1 LGIPRPLLQ
10 SRPLHFYRIRRFFA
24 SANAFFHPPLGSING
39 VATPPTPSI
48 SPSPPAMSEKE
59 RTKVEEANSDHA
71 TEESGGEIDEKR
83 LLRKLDWHLL
93 PLVTVLFLL
102 SFLDRS
108 NGNPLSLPLFT
119 CLLLTFYQLEMLVS
133 KGSPRI

>member
-1 LGIPRPLLQ
+1 
-10 SRPLHFYRIRRFFA
+10 
-24 SANAFFHPPLGSING
+24 
-39 VATPPTPSI
+39 
-48 SPSPPAMSEKE
+48 MSEKE